1 MALALNWLISLPT
14 RNKNTIDLF
23 MTNKQSLVT
32 RGKPLPGV
40 SDRAI
45 VFIEVARKSLRKRL
59 SRSKKKAY
67 RKAQLN
73 STPEDITKYKQLQ
86 NNTQQEC
93 KKAYN
98 NFVRDTVTSYKNPKK
113 MYYFSSSKRCE
124 SSGVQIPKSNAFGH
138 SNPKSKAE
146 ILNSHFSS
154 FFTEEDFS
162 KTTTMDS
169 V

>member
-1 MALALNWLISLPT
+1 
-14 RNKNTIDLF
+14 

-113 MYYFSSSKRCE
+113 ILGDGY
-124 SSGVQIPKSNAFGH
+124 QIDAV
-138 SNPKSKAE
+138 
-146 ILNSHFSS
+146 LL
-154 FFTEEDFS
+154 DFS
-162 KTTTMDS
+162 KAFDKILHKRLAIKLDHYGTY
-169 V
+169 